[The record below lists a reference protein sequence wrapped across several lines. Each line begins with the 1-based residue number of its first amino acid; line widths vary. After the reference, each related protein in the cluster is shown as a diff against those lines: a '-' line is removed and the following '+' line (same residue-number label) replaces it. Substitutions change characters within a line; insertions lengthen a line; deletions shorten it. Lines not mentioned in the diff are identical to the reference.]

1 MKRLILKIN
10 PFVVQQKA
18 YFSSNNQKEPE
29 EKTFELPNMTNFILE
44 QGDLDRVTLF
54 CEGKPVYLEE
64 VIKEIQRQELQK
76 YRKNKIF
83 FEIKEW
89 QG

>member
-10 PFVVQQKA
+10 PFAVQQKA
-18 YFSSNNQKEPE
+18 YLSSSNKEQPE
-29 EKTFELPNMTNFILE
+29 EKTFELPNLTNFILE
-44 QGDLDRVTLF
+44 QGDLDKVSFF
-54 CEGKPVYLEE
+54 CEGNPVFLEE
-64 VIKEIQRQELQK
+64 IIKEVQKQELKK